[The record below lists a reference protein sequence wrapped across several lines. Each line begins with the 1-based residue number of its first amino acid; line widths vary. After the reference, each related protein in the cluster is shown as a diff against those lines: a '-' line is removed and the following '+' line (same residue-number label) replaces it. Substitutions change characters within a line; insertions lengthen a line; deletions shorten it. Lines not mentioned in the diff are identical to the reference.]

1 MTIYTI
7 GHSNHTQ
14 DHLLKLLSDAGIDC
28 LLDVRATPF
37 SRRNPQFNAP
47 DLEGALKA
55 VGISYRH
62 AEIFGGKRTPSGHY
76 PNEAIEEGTLRNYAG
91 HALSPAFQDAL
102 DKLISLGAKRRPAI
116 MCAEANWR
124 HCHRRIITD
133 HLLGRGEEVLH
144 LLGRGGMEDAT
155 LDPLARVDDQG
166 IVTYPPHQGALF

>member
-7 GHSNHTQ
+7 GHSNHSQ

-47 DLEGALKA
+47 ELESALKT

-62 AEIFGGKRTPSGHY
+62 AEIFGGKRGPTGQS
-76 PNEAIEEGTLRNYAG
+76 PNVAIEEGALRNYAD
-91 HALSPAFQDAL
+91 HALTSAFQDAL
-102 DKLISLGAKRRPAI
+102 DKLITLGAKRRPAI

-133 HLLGRGEEVLH
+133 HLLGRGQEVLH
-144 LLGRGGMEDAT
+144 LLGRGGVEDAI
-155 LDPLARVDDQG
+155 LDPVAQVDDQG
-166 IVTYPPHQGALF
+166 VVTYPPRQGALF